1 MLEIRTRTDDETH
14 DASASLILPFEL
26 RSRSRLRATLD
37 DGREV
42 ALFLP
47 RGTVLRG
54 GDRLLASDGRVV
66 IVRAAEERVST
77 ARSED
82 PDALL
87 RAAYH
92 LGNRHVPVEIGRA
105 MLRYEHDHVL
115 DEMVRGLGLE
125 IVVEHAPFE
134 PEGGAY
140 GHGHSHGHSHSHSHS
155 HDHDDDHDGHSHSHE
170 LVIALPPEVLASL
183 EEP

>member
-87 RAAYH
+87 RAAFH

-140 GHGHSHGHSHSHSHS
+140 GGHGPLQSSHHHGHGHAHGHT
-155 HDHDDDHDGHSHSHE
+155 
-170 LVIALPPEVLASL
+170 VLNL
-183 EEP
+183 LQDFGLH